1 MLISYSLINKLY
13 KKRIIDKLPNFLIR
27 KIRKKFNI
35 YFIPSEENILP
46 EKNYP
51 IIHSY
56 EAQKILLNNF
66 KLSKK
71 QESFSTCQYLITLLS
86 SIFNKDSNFKFLDI
100 GGENIDFYLELKE
113 KFPNINYY
121 IFNQKIILDNLK
133 KIKEENNLKDFNIIY
148 KVEDLLN
155 NNYDFI
161 NCGSVIQYVK
171 DYKSLLL
178 NLINVSNKYIF
189 FSATHFFD
197 SSKKNE
203 DNLIVKQV
211 NLLPKVFFLYF
222 FNKKFFYKLLFD
234 NKYKIVFEKK
244 NLTDNLNYKNF
255 DEFVENT
262 QYTDVLF
269 KK

>member
-1 MLISYSLINKLY
+1 MITTILCHANTSGLVLT
-13 KKRIIDKLPNFLIR
+13 IDQ
-27 KIRKKFNI
+27 
-35 YFIPSEENILP
+35 
-46 EKNYP
+46 
-51 IIHSY
+51 
-56 EAQKILLNNF
+56 A
-66 KLSKK
+66 
-71 QESFSTCQYLITLLS
+71 ITPPVAT
-86 SIFNKDSNFKFLDI
+86 
-100 GGENIDFYLELKE
+100 YLEE
-113 KFPNINYY
+113 GIAHAT
-121 IFNQKIILDNLK
+121 
-133 KIKEENNLKDFNIIY
+133 
-148 KVEDLLN
+148 N

-222 FNKKFFYKLLFD
+222 FNKRFFYKLLFD

>member
-13 KKRIIDKLPNFLIR
+13 KKRIVDKLPNFLIR

-35 YFIPSEENILP
+35 YFIPTEENLLP

-56 EAQKILLNNF
+56 QAQKILLNNF
-66 KLSKK
+66 KLSRK
-71 QESFSTCQYLITLLS
+71 QESFSTCQYLITLLT
-86 SIFNKDSNFKFLDI
+86 SIFNKDNNFKFLDI

-113 KFPNINYY
+113 KFPSINYY
-121 IFNQKIILDNLK
+121 IFNQKMILDNLR
-133 KIKEENNLKDFNIIY
+133 KIKEENNLKRFNIIY
-148 KVEDLLN
+148 KIEEFSDH
-155 NNYDFI
+155 NYDFI

-171 DYKSLLL
+171 EYKSLLL
-178 NLINVSNKYIF
+178 NLIDVSNKYIF
-189 FSATHFFD
+189 FSGTHFFD
-197 SSKKNE
+197 TSKKYS

-211 NLLPKVFFLYF
+211 NLLPKTFFLYF
-222 FNKKFFYKLLFD
+222 FNKKQFYKIL
-234 NKYKIVFEKK
+234 FEKNYK
-244 NLTDNLNYKNF
+244 MIFEKQNLTDNLNYKNF
-255 DEFVENT
+255 DGFVENT